1 MPKLIRLARQT
12 FREFMADDCMQ
23 IAGAVA
29 YFALFALFP
38 LLIFLVSLLGLVLRN
53 DALQRQFIDQVLA
66 YIPLTQ
72 QVGPGSV
79 AEAVRGVA
87 QSSGTVSLLS
97 LLGMAWSGSNLFSV
111 LRKAINTAFGL
122 KPKASFF
129 WQKATDL
136 TMLLGLPLLFLAS
149 VVATGL
155 LAGIRTFGGQLPG
168 IGGVVNATGFLWDLV
183 ALVVPLVLS
192 FAACLAL
199 YWSAPNPRIA
209 LRDLWPGAAVAAVL
223 FEAAKAGFGF
233 YVANFGKYD
242 AVYGSLGAAVALLFW
257 IYVSSVIMLLGA
269 ELSAEYPKVYR
280 GERAALAETGTPIP
294 AEQPAAAA

>member
-1 MPKLIRLARQT
+1 MEKLVRLARQT
-12 FREFMADDCMQ
+12 LREFRADDCMQ
-23 IAGAVA
+23 VAGAVA
-29 YFALFALFP
+29 YFVLLALFP
-38 LLIFLVSLLGLVLRN
+38 LLIFLVSLLGLVLR
-53 DALQRQFIDQVLA
+53 DPALQRQFIDQVLA

-72 QVGPGSV
+72 QTGPGSV
-79 AEAVRGVA
+79 AETVRAVA
-87 QSSGTVSLLS
+87 QSSGAVSVAS
-97 LLGMAWSGSNLFSV
+97 LLGMAWSGSSLFSV

-122 KPKASFF
+122 KPKGSFF

-149 VVATGL
+149 VTATGLISGLRTLGGQLPEFGFVISATGL
-155 LAGIRTFGGQLPG
+155 LWNLA
-168 IGGVVNATGFLWDLV
+168 
-183 ALVVPLVLS
+183 ALLVPLVLS

-199 YWSAPNPRIA
+199 YWSAPTPRVA
-209 LRDLWPGAAVAAVL
+209 LRDLWPGAVLAAVL

-280 GERAALAETGTPIP
+280 GERAELAETGAPIP
-294 AEQPAAAA
+294 TEHPAAA